1 MSISTSLSAAAQP
14 NANFRRDVI
23 PRWIYAISTLLA
35 LILAFQS
42 YSAYFAPA
50 LAYGSYGPDTAA
62 NLQVMST
69 LGGRNVVMLALTLMA
84 MQSRNAMF
92 LAYTFIM
99 HLGRELQD
107 MFIVPSYA
115 GFTTPKGIG
124 LFVVFL
130 VVFVIPELCALLK
143 LKKIAALP

>member
-1 MSISTSLSAAAQP
+1 MSEP
-14 NANFRRDVI
+14 NANYRRDQI
-23 PRWIYAISTLLA
+23 PRWIFALSALLA

-42 YSAYFAPA
+42 YSAYFDPA
-50 LAYGSYGPDTAA
+50 LAFGSFGLDTMV
-62 NLQVMST
+62 NRQVMST

-107 MFIVPSYA
+107 MFIVPYYA
-115 GFTTPKGIG
+115 GFTTAKGMS
-124 LFVVFL
+124 LFAVFL
-130 VVFVIPELCALLK
+130 VVFVIPELLALLK